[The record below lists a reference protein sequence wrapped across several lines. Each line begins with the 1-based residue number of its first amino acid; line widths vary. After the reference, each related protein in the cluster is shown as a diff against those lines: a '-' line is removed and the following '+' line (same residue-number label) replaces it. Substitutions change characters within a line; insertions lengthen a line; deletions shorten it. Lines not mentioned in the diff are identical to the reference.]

1 MASDEKSS
9 GDLPA
14 SETSRQ
20 PRTRK
25 QSSKRLFIGRV
36 DSLPRPQTGPR
47 PQTDG
52 PPEALEESSPEP
64 EARSHKKAGGTPK
77 VPARRETRAVR
88 RARLKRAA
96 QKPKGTRSSGAKT
109 NAGQI
114 TQLAGAVKSGFVAF
128 VDFIRSVWRFAER
141 VDGRIWRFLKATFGV
156 FALGVTVITDWI
168 FDASK
173 SFLAWLPTPAG
184 QGYCAFFGMI
194 VIVASLGITDR
205 VRGAA
210 LTLQSAQAGNANSI
224 QRDQQDPVMAR
235 IGGAYIRL
243 SEVEAAARSAGTL
256 QDGESLS
263 IDSEFTR
270 ELVSTFVDQRILAE
284 AAQQIDL
291 DTETMMQGRLRAA
304 RDRILAAAYIDTILN
319 DRVSDERV
327 RALFEAQ
334 SDITS
339 LGEEIRIRHILVS
352 SRAEAAS
359 ILKAVENGADFTAL
373 ARGRSLDRGTAP
385 HGGDTGYIT
394 RDMVSNEFG
403 RIAFAIDQDAISPPF
418 RTSEGW
424 NVIKVL
430 EKREIEGISYA
441 AVEDDLRRFLT
452 LRAIDETLETLK
464 DNFDV
469 VIYDQESEPSSSTSS
484 LAKG

>member
-14 SETSRQ
+14 ETSRQ

-64 EARSHKKAGGTPK
+64 EARSHKKAGVTPK

-184 QGYCAFFGMI
+184 QGYL
-194 VIVASLGITDR
+194 SLI
-205 VRGAA
+205 
-210 LTLQSAQAGNANSI
+210 
-224 QRDQQDPVMAR
+224 
-235 IGGAYIRL
+235 
-243 SEVEAAARSAGTL
+243 
-256 QDGESLS
+256 
-263 IDSEFTR
+263 
-270 ELVSTFVDQRILAE
+270 
-284 AAQQIDL
+284 
-291 DTETMMQGRLRAA
+291 
-304 RDRILAAAYIDTILN
+304 
-319 DRVSDERV
+319 
-327 RALFEAQ
+327 
-334 SDITS
+334 
-339 LGEEIRIRHILVS
+339 HI
-352 SRAEAAS
+352 
-359 ILKAVENGADFTAL
+359 
-373 ARGRSLDRGTAP
+373 
-385 HGGDTGYIT
+385 
-394 RDMVSNEFG
+394 
-403 RIAFAIDQDAISPPF
+403 
-418 RTSEGW
+418 
-424 NVIKVL
+424 
-430 EKREIEGISYA
+430 
-441 AVEDDLRRFLT
+441 
-452 LRAIDETLETLK
+452 
-464 DNFDV
+464 
-469 VIYDQESEPSSSTSS
+469 
-484 LAKG
+484 